1 MIVSNLLFDVIVFG
15 VLLIV
20 ALADGKFPQ
29 LAGAAS
35 VIAVLAATYLA
46 AQEWSDALQRRRA
59 WTQEALS
66 TAVALSV
73 LGFIYFWWRNE
84 SDLVL
89 LLLSI
94 GLMMASLMIA
104 IATIAAAGSAI
115 KEISFAPLGGW
126 LLTFVGACSLGVMGG
141 VLALFLGGASTLFA
155 KVLTLGVALFL
166 WKAREAISPP
176 APNTPQDPVSLD
188 EMSKAAANQTATVA
202 AQGTAGRPIVKR
214 LEAEAG
220 DARWFLLPQRGTLLD
235 RFVPV
240 LVLGALLFVAAQQ
253 VKSFDLWT
261 PTPPAVAANGNDG
274 TP

>member
-1 MIVSNLLFDVIVFG
+1 MIVSNLLFDVIIFG
-15 VLLIV
+15 VLLIA
-20 ALADGKFPQ
+20 ALMDGAYPQ

-35 VIAVLAATYLA
+35 MVAVLAATYVA
-46 AQEWSDALQRRRA
+46 AQEWSEALQKRRA

-66 TAVALSV
+66 TAIALSV

-89 LLLSI
+89 LILSI
-94 GLMMASLMIA
+94 GLMMASLMVA
-104 IATIAAAGSAI
+104 IGTLAAAGSAV
-115 KEISFAPLGGW
+115 KTVSLAPLGGW
-126 LLTFVGACSLGVMGG
+126 VLTFVGACSLGVMGG

-166 WKAREAISPP
+166 WKAREALSPP
-176 APNTPQDPVSLD
+176 APNALQDPIAAG
-188 EMSKAAANQTATVA
+188 EMTTADAQHAAAV
-202 AQGTAGRPIVKR
+202 R
-214 LEAEAG
+214 AEVG
-220 DARWFLLPQRGTLLD
+220 DGRWFLLPQRGTLLD

-240 LVLGALLFVAAQQ
+240 LVLGAMLFIAAQR